1 MTAILA
7 PLDPNWNQS
16 ADADP
21 ARRDMVSR
29 MDMARAKRDEGMGRA
44 LDHAER
50 EVATWGALAL
60 DYLRW
65 YAETHDRFPAW
76 FVTQAAELCKEVPTP
91 PTPKAWGSIFTR
103 AAREGVIRKDGY
115 RADPNRHANPCPVWA
130 SLIYKK
136 EAA

>member
-1 MTAILA
+1 MILA
-7 PLDPNWNQS
+7 PVDPNINQS

-21 ARRDMVSR
+21 DRRDRVSR

-50 EVATWGALAL
+50 EMVSWGETAFS
-60 DYLRW
+60 YLVW
-65 YAETHDRFPAW
+65 YAETHDKFPAW
-76 FVTQAAELCKEVPTP
+76 FATQAADLTGAVPAP
-91 PTPKAWGSIFTR
+91 PTRKAWGSIFIR
-103 AAREGVIRKDGY
+103 AARTGVIRKDGY

-130 SLIYKK
+130 SLIYKQ